1 MAFFNPFRPAYIED
15 PYPALA
21 QLRKQEPVHRSA
33 DLNAWVVTSYELCD
47 RVLHDDDTFSS
58 DPTHAS
64 GEFGASVARKRSEV
78 AMGNTPILG
87 NSDPPDHTRL
97 RAIVNRAFV
106 PRAIEEMRP
115 RIAAKVAALLDE
127 AGDGPLEVMSA
138 LSEPLVARVVLDHI
152 GVPDDDQ
159 AVVRE
164 WSLAIMRA
172 RAEGGAERGVAAAA
186 LAAREALLAYLT
198 DYHVEGRTTVI
209 QAAKDAVQEGEALT
223 PDEMA
228 MLLIHVSL
236 AGNGPLA
243 YALGNA
249 ALHLGQRPD
258 ELAAVIA
265 EPARIPA
272 AIEELFRFDSPTH
285 IVVRFA
291 LADTKLGA
299 RSVRAGDMLYAVIGA
314 ANRDPARFPDPDTL
328 LLSRTDNRHLSFGMG
343 IHFCLGAPL
352 ARLEL
357 DVTLRALFERYGA
370 FRTTASE
377 RGGTLLLRGPKSVVI
392 ERG

>member
-15 PYPALA
+15 PYASLA

-33 DLNAWVVTSYELCD
+33 DLNAWVVTSFELCD

-106 PRAIEEMRP
+106 PRAIEAMRP

-138 LSEPLVARVVLDHI
+138 LAEPLVARVVLDHI

-159 AVVRE
+159 ALVRD

-172 RAEGGAERGVAAAA
+172 RAEGGAERGVATAA
-186 LAAREALLAYLT
+186 LAAREALLAYLA

-223 PDEMA
+223 PEEMA

-258 ELAAVIA
+258 ELPALVA
-265 EPARIPA
+265 EPTRLPA

-299 RSVRAGDMLYAVIGA
+299 RTVRAGDMLYAVIGA

-357 DVTLRALFERYGA
+357 DVALRALFERYGA
-370 FRTTASE
+370 FRTTAVE